1 MEMFFILAGIVLL
14 ISLYIWPSSIA
25 SGKGQSGFAVFII
38 SLLLT
43 PLAGLIVALLM
54 ADRRDRRQ

>member
-1 MEMFFILAGIVLL
+1 MEVFFILAVIVLV
-14 ISLYIWPSSIA
+14 IALYIWPSSIA
-25 SGKGQSGFAVFII
+25 SGKGQSGLAVFIV

-54 ADRRDRRQ
+54 SDQRKQQ